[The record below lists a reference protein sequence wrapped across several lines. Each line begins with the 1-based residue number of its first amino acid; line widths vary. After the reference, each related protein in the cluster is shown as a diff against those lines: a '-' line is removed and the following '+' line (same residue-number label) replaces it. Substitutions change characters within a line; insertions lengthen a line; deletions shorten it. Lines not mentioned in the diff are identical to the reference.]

1 MAIVKKLNV
10 SQFRDA
16 FKDMSRD
23 HRYSY
28 EGLGA
33 LFEWL
38 EEMSEGIGEPIEM
51 DVIAFCR
58 EYAEST
64 AEEILEEYGDA
75 VGYTPDD
82 EEDDEEDDDLKEY
95 QLLAS
100 VSEFL
105 GENTSYVE
113 FEYQN
118 GGKGFIYAQF

>member
-1 MAIVKKLNV
+1 MAIVDTLNV
-10 SQFRDA
+10 YQFRDA
-16 FKDMSRD
+16 FKSMNRD
-23 HRYSY
+23 ANFSY
-28 EGLGA
+28 DGLGT
-33 LFEWL
+33 LFDWL
-38 EEMSEGIGEPIEM
+38 EEMSEGTGEPIEM
-51 DVIAFCR
+51 DVIAFCC